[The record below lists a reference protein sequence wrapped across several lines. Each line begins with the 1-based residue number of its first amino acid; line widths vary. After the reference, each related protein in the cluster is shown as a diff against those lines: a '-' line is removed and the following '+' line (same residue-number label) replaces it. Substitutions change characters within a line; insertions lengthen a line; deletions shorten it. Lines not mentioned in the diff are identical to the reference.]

1 MCIVMYRFGQEG
13 LECVVMYNHGY
24 ESLKCV
30 LSIV

>member
-1 MCIVMYRFGQEG
+1 VCIVMYRFGQEG